1 MITNADICR
10 SLHAYQLTR
19 VVSEGGIM
27 CLKGGREGGKEGGR
41 EGGEGALLHFI
52 GFTVS
57 MCRLLLLYIL
67 RVCSGLTILLHV
79 MLTVK
84 KYSCI
89 C

>member
-19 VVSEGGIM
+19 VVSEGEIM
-27 CLKGGREGGKEGGR
+27 CLKGGREGGRGGR
-41 EGGEGALLHFI
+41 EGALLHFI